1 MHQIADFWEF
11 VPRSARG
18 VTLTSSSNSTVCRY
32 LLHTIAHVHAHH
44 ARTHTH
50 THMQSTDLCVCVCV
64 CVCVRVCVCVC
75 VCVGLGVRTDCA
87 GVSGLG
93 FWDIYICIYIGIY
106 IYIYIYRT
114 RCQGRRWW
122 IRRGTS
128 RTWTPLSATRTPT
141 SAILSR
147 LARCKNNDNNTIMIM
162 VLIISITRM
171 WRQKDRSWSVSLFNN
186 NNKKYIM

>member
-50 THMQSTDLCVCVCV
+50 THMQSTHLCVCVCV
-64 CVCVRVCVCVC
+64 CACVRVCVCVC
-75 VCVGLGVRTDCA
+75 RTWCQDRLCGGFGFRVLGY
-87 GVSGLG
+87 
-93 FWDIYICIYIGIY
+93 IYMYLYRDIY